1 MVASSVAIN
10 RTMWCNLPSCVSN
23 NANESDHTTQAP
35 YEDEKDIMEH
45 LNDKTNDCSSIHL
58 STAAD
63 LQSLPL
69 LPHFFIVGAQRSG
82 TTLLRLILNKHPDI
96 GIPEESSF
104 LFPYLKRK
112 ILMGDRPVSYKRK
125 RVFFEYVLNDPQFAK
140 WNIRIDPAEML
151 KRPEVTFRE
160 LIGFLYK
167 SFCAKHGKSICG
179 DKSPKFIRRLNTI
192 VECYPASKFIHIV
205 RDGRDTYL
213 SLRRKEYALSRSIA
227 VAAVEW
233 RTKISLVNRFL
244 SRCPQRTITI
254 RYEDLI
260 SDPAAVI
267 REVCDFLGVTYMET
281 MLSFWKDA
289 ERYIEKEHSE
299 LIFRPI
305 DAANQKKWLH
315 ELSSNDLKCYEALA
329 GTTLKQYG
337 YSSDMGD
344 KLSGKEKLIVYFE
357 LLKNL
362 PFRLAKMMKI
372 SIFMTISSR
381 LGLRMS
387 SRYY

>member
-1 MVASSVAIN
+1 
-10 RTMWCNLPSCVSN
+10 
-23 NANESDHTTQAP
+23 
-35 YEDEKDIMEH
+35 MEH
-45 LNDKTNDCSSIHL
+45 LNDRTNDCSSLHL
-58 STAAD
+58 SSAAD

-112 ILMGDRPVSYKRK
+112 VLMDDRPVSYKRK
-125 RVFFEYVLNDPQFAK
+125 LTFFEYVLNDPQFAK
-140 WNIRIDPAEML
+140 WNIRIDPVEML
-151 KRPEVTFRE
+151 KKPEATLRE
-160 LIGFLYK
+160 LIGFLYS
-167 SFCAKHGKSICG
+167 SFCEKHGKTICG
-179 DKSPKFIRRLNTI
+179 DKSPKFIRKLNTI
-192 VECYPASKFIHIV
+192 RECYPESKFIHIV

-213 SLRRKEYALSRSIA
+213 SLRRKEYALSRSTA

-233 RTKISLVNRFL
+233 RTKVLLANRFL

-260 SDPAAVI
+260 SDPPAVI
-267 REVCDFLGVTYMET
+267 NKVCDFLGVKYVET

-289 ERYIEKEHSE
+289 ERYIDRGHSE
-299 LIFRPI
+299 LIFRPV
-305 DAANQKKWLH
+305 DGANQKKWLH
-315 ELSSNDLKCYEALA
+315 ELSSDDLKCYEALA
-329 GTTLKQYG
+329 GATLRQYG

-344 KLSGKEKLIVYFE
+344 DLSGKEKLVVYLE

-362 PFRLAKMMKI
+362 PFRLAQIMKI
-372 SIFMTISSR
+372 SMFMTVSSR
-381 LGLRMS
+381 LGLRIS